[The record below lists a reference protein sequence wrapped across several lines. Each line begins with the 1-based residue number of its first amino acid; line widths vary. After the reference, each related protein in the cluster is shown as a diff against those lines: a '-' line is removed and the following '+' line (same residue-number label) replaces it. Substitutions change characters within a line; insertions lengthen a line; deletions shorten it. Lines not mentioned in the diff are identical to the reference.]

1 MDLWYTC
8 AVCNKVERIQVKDDE
23 VDMKKKA
30 IWAVVSLLLAVFTIW
45 FMIYRSG
52 MSVQDFLRAL
62 GNANIGWILLGG
74 LCMFSFIFFEG
85 VSLLQ
90 IVRTCGYPQKARRGF
105 LYSAGDT
112 YFSAITP
119 SGTGGQPAIIF
130 FMMQDGIPGAV
141 ITATLV
147 INFIAF
153 NVGILFFGIVGFLL
167 APGIFFRYS
176 VVCRVFIVAGFV
188 IFLTLLI
195 LGILMI
201 RKREFIFRIAMK
213 FIGLLHK
220 IRIIKHPE
228 RFYRKLEKVMGE
240 YKTCVGVVAGHKG
253 MWFRACLMNV
263 LQRFAQIAVTVFS
276 FRALG
281 GTGSVRELFS
291 TQCFATIGAT
301 CIPIPG
307 AIGISDYLMI
317 EGYVNLM
324 EEDFAYQVQML
335 SRGLSFYC
343 CIIVSGITLMIGLM
357 KIGGK
362 RKNDR
367 SI

>member
-1 MDLWYTC
+1 MNMT
-8 AVCNKVERIQVKDDE
+8 
-23 VDMKKKA
+23 KKA
-30 IWAVVSLLLAVFTIW
+30 LWAVVSLLLAVFTIW
-45 FMIYRSG
+45 FMVYRSG
-52 MSVQDFLRAL
+52 MSVSDFLESLAH
-62 GNANIGWILLGG
+62 ANPWWLLMGG

-90 IVRTCGYPQKARRGF
+90 IVRTCGYPQKVRRGF

-130 FMMQDGIPGAV
+130 FMMQDKIPGAV

-153 NVGILFFGIVGFLL
+153 NVGLLFAGALGFVL
-167 APGIFFRYS
+167 APGVFFKYS
-176 VVCRVFIVAGFV
+176 FVCRVFIVGGFV
-188 IFLTLLI
+188 VFLVLLI
-195 LGILMI
+195 LGVLMI

-213 FIGLLHK
+213 LIAFLH
-220 IRIIKHPE
+220 RIHLVKNPD
-228 RFYRKLEKVMGE
+228 RFYKKLEKVMEE

-253 MWFRACLMNV
+253 MWFRACLMNI
-263 LQRFAQIAVTVFS
+263 LQRFAQIAVTVFA

-281 GTGSVRELFS
+281 GGGSVRELFA

-317 EGYVNLM
+317 EGYLNLM
-324 EEDFAYQVQML
+324 EKDFAYQVQML
-335 SRGLSFYC
+335 SRGISFYC

-357 KIGGK
+357 AIGRREK
-362 RKNDR
+362 K
-367 SI
+367 

>member
-1 MDLWYTC
+1 
-8 AVCNKVERIQVKDDE
+8 
-23 VDMKKKA
+23 MKKKA
-30 IWAVVSLLLAVFTIW
+30 LWAVISLLLAVFTIW

-52 MSVQDFLRAL
+52 MSVSDFMHSLAH
-62 GNANIGWILLGG
+62 ANVGWILLGV

-90 IVRTCGYPQKARRGF
+90 IVRTCGYPQKATRGF

-130 FMMQDGIPGAV
+130 FMMQDKIPGAV

-153 NVGILFFGIVGFLL
+153 NVGLLFFGVVGFLL
-167 APGIFFRYS
+167 APNIFFQYR

-188 IFLTLLI
+188 IFAVLFTL
-195 LGILMI
+195 GVLMI

-213 FIGLLHK
+213 FIKLLHK
-220 IRIIKHPE
+220 IHIIKHPDK
-228 RFYRKLEKVMGE
+228 YYKKLEKVMEE

-253 MWFRACLMNV
+253 MWFRACLMNI

-291 TQCFATIGAT
+291 TQCFATLGAT

-317 EGYVNLM
+317 EGYINLM
-324 EEDFAYQVQML
+324 PNDFAYQVQML

-357 KIGGK
+357 KVG
-362 RKNDR
+362 RKKEA
-367 SI
+367 

>member
-1 MDLWYTC
+1 
-8 AVCNKVERIQVKDDE
+8 
-23 VDMKKKA
+23 MKKKA
-30 IWAVVSLLLAVFTIW
+30 LWAVISLLLAVFTIW

-52 MSVQDFLRAL
+52 MSVSDFLHSLA
-62 GNANIGWILLGG
+62 NANVGWILLGV

-90 IVRTCGYPQKARRGF
+90 IVRTCGYPQKATRGF

-130 FMMQDGIPGAV
+130 FMMQDKIPGAV

-153 NVGILFFGIVGFLL
+153 NVGLLFFGVVGFLL
-167 APGIFFRYS
+167 APNIFFQYR

-188 IFLTLLI
+188 IFFVLFTL
-195 LGILMI
+195 GVLMI

-213 FIGLLHK
+213 FISLLHK
-220 IRIIKHPE
+220 IHIIKHPDKY
-228 RFYRKLEKVMGE
+228 YRKLEKVMEE

-253 MWFRACLMNV
+253 MWFRACLMNI

-291 TQCFATIGAT
+291 TQCFATLGST

-317 EGYVNLM
+317 EGYINLM
-324 EEDFAYQVQML
+324 PHDFAYQVQML

-357 KIGGK
+357 KVG
-362 RKNDR
+362 RKKEA
-367 SI
+367 